1 MNARPQTSISIHALH
16 LPLSP
21 PPPSKD
27 RGVFVRSRR
36 PTIHLPLPPSRS
48 SKERGAFVLARRP
61 LHPPPTPTPALL
73 KRAWGVCPR
82 PPAPPPTSH
91 SHPRAPQKSVGRLS
105 SPAGPSTHLPLPPP
119 HSSKERGAFVLA

>member
-21 PPPSKD
+21 PRSSKE
-27 RGVFVRSRR
+27 RGAFVLARR

-73 KRAWGVCPR
+73 KRAWGVRPR
-82 PPAPPPTSH
+82 PPAPPPPP
-91 SHPRAPQKSVGRLS
+91 HPP
-105 SPAGPSTHLPLPPP
+105 PPPP
-119 HSSKERGAFVLA
+119 HNT